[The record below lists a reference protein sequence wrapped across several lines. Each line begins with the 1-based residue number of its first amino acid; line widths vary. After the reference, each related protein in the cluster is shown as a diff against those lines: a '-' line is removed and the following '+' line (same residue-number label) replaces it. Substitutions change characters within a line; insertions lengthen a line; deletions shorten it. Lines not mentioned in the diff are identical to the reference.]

1 MHAIVIFVI
10 IMLMLFCR
18 LRNDSIEPLTT
29 LTTPVKPAATPPV
42 KPATPV
48 ATLTTPVKPAT
59 PVATPP
65 VKPATPVATP
75 PVKRVKPKHVKPV
88 QSSNEARNYAGVSY
102 L

>member
-1 MHAIVIFVI
+1 MHAIVVFVI

-29 LTTPVKPAATPPV
+29 LTAPVKPPAPPV
-42 KPATPV
+42 KP
-48 ATLTTPVKPAT
+48 PA
-59 PVATPP
+59 PP
-65 VKPATPVATP
+65 VKPTAP
-75 PVKRVKPKHVKPV
+75 PVKPTAPPVKPKHVKPKHVKPV

>member
-1 MHAIVIFVI
+1 MHAIVVFVI

-29 LTTPVKPAATPPV
+29 LTAPVAGLTTAPPVKPPTPPV
-42 KPATPV
+42 KPP
-48 ATLTTPVKPAT
+48 
-59 PVATPP
+59 TPP
-65 VKPATPVATP
+65 VKPKH
-75 PVKRVKPKHVKPV
+75 VKHKHVKPV